1 MREPPALSC
10 VVRNGFHN
18 RLIYFTYIS
27 ERYISG
33 EMYMKKAFLIIGL
46 TGAIGSGCSEI
57 AKFISNISQN
67 KQSIKTNLDDI
78 EVSIRKHFEYLKEK
92 TTSFSQNLNSRDT
105 GPYTGTNIEELFAQK
120 SISQESRELEEKLK
134 SINKNLRELLIRRK
148 ILQYALV
155 QLDKKFYQISM
166 ANLLVKLML
175 ENFENKESKEF
186 LSQEKTPICI
196 KEILKKHSENLLN
209 TIKDFNISC
218 KNKKWETKDYK
229 RFDEMILE
237 LDKIRSELFTSSDS
251 CEEFFQDAGDNAR
264 ATKNPFNS
272 NKSKGF
278 ENISI
283 LAKEANKI
291 IKYIRNKGEKA
302 NNKTNYFVINSF
314 RNPGEVQFFRKRY
327 GSFYLCSLYA
337 SKETRRKNLLNYN
350 KIFNEDCDDRDAGK
364 NKKAHELHKQDVP
377 RCTLLADYAITTEKD
392 KKHYQYESIR
402 FLSLIDSPGIVP
414 PRTDEEVM
422 NLAYSLSLRST
433 CLSRQVGAV
442 ITNPEGFIIA
452 AGWNSVGSGQL
463 GCSQVCLSDYKK
475 FSDNGYLLSNWREYI
490 SNFEEA
496 GLFEGNESDYFC
508 FKDLQSKLFLSQKFD
523 KAQKELNDSSENDKN
538 APDCSNLKRKI
549 SIKRLEYA
557 RALHAEENAILQAAR
572 FGGTGI
578 AGGTIY
584 TTTYPCELCSKKI
597 YQSQLNRIVYTEPY
611 PDSLSE
617 TIFLKDGIRQISIEQ
632 FEGVKSPSFFRLFK
646 PEFDLKEDPTV
657 VAPRR

>member
-1 MREPPALSC
+1 
-10 VVRNGFHN
+10 
-18 RLIYFTYIS
+18 
-27 ERYISG
+27 
-33 EMYMKKAFLIIGL
+33 MKKTFLILGL

-57 AKFISNISQN
+57 AKFISNISKDKQN
-67 KQSIKTNLDDI
+67 LKANLGEI

-92 TTSFSQNLNSRDT
+92 TTTFSQKLNSRDA
-105 GPYTGTNIEELFAQK
+105 GPYTGTNIEAIFEQK
-120 SISQESRELEEKLK
+120 SITDERRELEGKLN

-148 ILQYALV
+148 ILQYALTH
-155 QLDKKFYQISM
+155 LDKKFYQISM

-175 ENFENKESKEF
+175 ENFENEDSKEF
-186 LSQEKTPICI
+186 FNQEKAPIRI
-196 KEILKKHSENLLN
+196 KEILETHTKRLLH
-209 TIKDFNISC
+209 TINDFNASC
-218 KNKKWETKDYK
+218 KNKKWKPEDYN

-237 LDKIRSELFTSSDS
+237 LDKIRSELFASSDS
-251 CEEFFQDAGDNAR
+251 CEEFFQDAGDNVR

-272 NKSKGF
+272 SESKGY
-278 ENISI
+278 EHISI
-283 LAKEANKI
+283 LAKEANNI
-291 IKYIRNKGEKA
+291 IKYIRNKGGNAVE
-302 NNKTNYFVINSF
+302 KTNYFVINSF

-337 SKETRRKNLLNYN
+337 SKETRRNNLLKYN
-350 KIFNEDCDDRDAGK
+350 KIFNEYCDDRDAGK
-364 NKKAHELHKQDVP
+364 HKKSHELHKQDVP

-392 KKHYQYESIR
+392 KKHYEYESIR

-463 GCSQVCLSDYKK
+463 GCSQVCLNDYKK
-475 FSDNGYLLSNWREYI
+475 FSDNGYLLSNWRESI
-490 SNFEEA
+490 SNFEKA
-496 GLFEGNESDYFC
+496 GLFEDNKSDYFC
-508 FKDLQSKLFLSQKFD
+508 FKDLQSKLFLSQKFY
-523 KAQKELNDSSENDKN
+523 KAQKELNYSSKNGANDQ
-538 APDCSNLKRKI
+538 DCSKLKDKI
-549 SIKRLEYA
+549 NIKRLEYA

-597 YQSQLNRIVYTEPY
+597 YQSQLNRIAYTEPY

-617 TIFLKDGIRQISIEQ
+617 TIFLKDVIRQISIEQ

-657 VAPRR
+657 AAPKHSKI

>member
-1 MREPPALSC
+1 MEK
-10 VVRNGFHN
+10 RN
-18 RLIYFTYIS
+18 
-27 ERYISG
+27 
-33 EMYMKKAFLIIGL
+33 MKKKFLIIGL
-46 TGAIGSGCSEI
+46 TGAIGSGCSNIAEFVADVSKNKEGLKSDLSAIEI
-57 AKFISNISQN
+57 
-67 KQSIKTNLDDI
+67 
-78 EVSIRKHFEYLKEK
+78 SIRKHFEYLKEK
-92 TTSFSQNLNSRDT
+92 TSDFSQKLKNINSD
-105 GPYTGTNIEELFAQK
+105 PYIGTDIETLFTKK
-120 SISQESRELEEKLK
+120 SINEEAKELEIRLK

-148 ILQYALV
+148 ILRYALDN
-155 QLDKKFYQISM
+155 LSEKFFQISM

-175 ENFENKESKEF
+175 KNIHFNLKESEKF
-186 LSQEKTPICI
+186 LDQPTTPICI
-196 KEILKKHSENLLN
+196 IEILKNQPSWVYEAINNFDIAAQTKSWGNY
-209 TIKDFNISC
+209 D
-218 KNKKWETKDYK
+218 NKK
-229 RFDEMILE
+229 FDDMLNE
-237 LDKIRSELFTSSDS
+237 LDKIRKKLFASSDN

-264 ATKNPFNS
+264 ATNNPFSQKNMQAYD
-272 NKSKGF
+272 
-278 ENISI
+278 NISI
-283 LAKEANKI
+283 LAKEVNNV
-291 IKYIRNKGEKA
+291 IKYIRNKKS
-302 NNKTNYFVINSF
+302 NKDKKIDYFIVNSF
-314 RNPGEVQFFRKRY
+314 RNPAEVQFFRKRY

-337 SKETRRKNLLNYN
+337 SKETRRNNLKKYH
-350 KIFNEDCDDRDAGK
+350 KIFNEECDDRDAGK
-364 NKKAHELHKQDVP
+364 YKKPHELNKQDVS

-392 KKHYQYESIR
+392 EKHYQFEIIR
-402 FLSLIDSPGIVP
+402 FLTLIDSPGIVP

-463 GCSQVCLSDYKK
+463 GCSQVCLSDYKN
-475 FSDNGYLLSNWREYI
+475 FSDDGYLLSNWREYI
-490 SNFEEA
+490 SKFEEA
-496 GLFEGNESDYFC
+496 GLFADNKRDYFC

-523 KAQKELNDSSENDKN
+523 KAQKELNDSSESGTDV
-538 APDCSNLKRKI
+538 PDCSDLKGKI
-549 SIKRLEYA
+549 NIKRLEYA

-597 YQSQLNRIVYTEPY
+597 YQSQLNRVVYTEPY

-657 VAPRR
+657 SAPKRC